1 LPTTAVLWAAAV
13 VAWIGTVVWV
23 VGRDMQAMPGTM
35 GLGFGEFV
43 AMWALMMAAMMLPS
57 VSPFVTAYAKTVT
70 MPRTGRLLSLAVGY
84 LAAWAVAGVV
94 AYALAR
100 AFGSAAER
108 SDGVARTLAVGSFA
122 AAGVY
127 QLTPLKRRCLSHC
140 RSPIGHLFHYLSF
153 RGPTRD
159 LRAGFL
165 HGLYCLGCCWGLMLL
180 LVAFGVMNLLAMV
193 GVAVVIAVE
202 KLWRHGERFA
212 QVVAVAALAYAVA
225 VAFVPEAA
233 PGLDPGR
240 AGMDEMQME
249 MDEPSEQG
257 PMPTGAPSGTAP
269 MPMDGPSTTM
279 SMGG

>member
-1 LPTTAVLWAAAV
+1 LPTTALLWAAAV
-13 VAWIGTVVWV
+13 VAWIGTVAWV
-23 VGRDMQAMPGTM
+23 VGRDMEAMPGTM

-57 VSPFVTAYAKTVT
+57 VSPFVTSYAKTVT
-70 MPRTGRLLSLAVGY
+70 TQRTTRLLSLAVGY

-108 SDGVARTLAVGSFA
+108 SDGVARALAVGSFA
-122 AAGVY
+122 AAGLY

-140 RSPIGHLFHYLSF
+140 RSPIAHLFHYLSF
-153 RGPTRD
+153 RGSTRD
-159 LRAGFL
+159 LRAGFQ

-193 GVAVVIAVE
+193 GVAVVIAAE

-212 QVVAVAALAYAVA
+212 QVVAVAALAYAVV

-240 AGMDEMQME
+240 AGMDDMMD
-249 MDEPSEQG
+249 MDEPSKQG
-257 PMPTGAPSGTAP
+257 PMPTDAPSGTAP
-269 MPMDGPSTTM
+269 MDGPRTTM